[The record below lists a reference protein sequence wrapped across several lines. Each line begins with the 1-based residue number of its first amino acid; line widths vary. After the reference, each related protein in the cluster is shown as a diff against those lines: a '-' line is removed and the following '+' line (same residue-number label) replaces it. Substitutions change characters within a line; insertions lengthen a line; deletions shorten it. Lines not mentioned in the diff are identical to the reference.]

1 MKSGI
6 FKVLFS
12 NQLTTVLLLL
22 FAIAMAYGTFLEN
35 DFGTQAVQT
44 MIYKAW
50 WFEVIMFLLV
60 LNFMGNI
67 FRYKLLRKEKF
78 PIFLFHVAF
87 IVTLIGAFVT
97 RYYGFEGLMSI
108 REGQAASEIVSQ
120 ERYLQVEVTKG
131 DYKETYE
138 QQLNLSFFSQPDF
151 DLSFGQNGEV
161 TVEAAAFVPQAE
173 QKVIESKTGGAV
185 LTVVTAGTTGR
196 ENLYLQSG
204 GSILVNNYPVT
215 FNNPVPGAVNIYE
228 VDGEL
233 KIQSP
238 VELSFMIMA
247 TQSGGRLPADTL
259 QDLKLRALYQGEGVA
274 FVVPEIFEHSAVV
287 YRQSEDQQKAKTL
300 DDLLFVKLSDGEIQ
314 HEVLLPAFDG
324 NYSDKQH
331 VQLGAYHVDI
341 TYGPKPIQLPFEIA
355 LNDFELIRYPGSVS
369 PSSYSSR
376 VTVIDGEEQFP
387 YHIYMN
393 NVLDY
398 RGYRFFQA
406 SYDTD
411 ELGTVLSVN
420 SDWWGT
426 NITYLGYTLLGIGMF
441 LTLFWKNS
449 RFQTI
454 NKKLSALNA
463 KKVASTVVLVLGLW
477 SGVSAQETGQQDQ
490 QAFLNNIKSSY
501 IPADKANE
509 FGELLVQDLDG
520 RIKPVNTL
528 SSEFLRKV
536 HGRSSFALTPDMK
549 LNSDQQFLMM
559 QINPMVW
566 QAVPIIKIDP
576 KKGAAILET
585 IGKEET
591 KYLAFT
597 DLLDQRGNYLLL
609 DLVEE
614 ANRKKPA
621 ERSNLDK
628 ELIHVDERFNVF
640 FQGLTGYYLKLF
652 PLEGDPENTWFHDKY
667 EGEAFKGEDSV
678 FVKRIM
684 PMYYQSVLKAS
695 RDKDWTQADETL
707 SYIRTFQNVKGA
719 AVIPSSNIQRA
730 ELLYNKLRLFN
741 HLFSFFWLTG
751 IALLAVAIFSVFYP
765 NNLLVDKSKIGLT
778 AVVFVGFLA
787 LTFNLILRWYAAQYP
802 PWSNGYEMIILVSWA
817 LMLFGFSFY
826 RKSDFV
832 VPLAALF
839 AGTLL
844 FVAFLDWLNPEIT
857 NLVPVLKSYW
867 LKIHV
872 AIIVSSYAPLAL
884 SALLGILTLV
894 FMIVE
899 KKGNERLFNS
909 MKELSYISEMSMTIG
924 LFMLT
929 IGTFLGGVWANE
941 SWGRYWGWD
950 PKETW
955 ALISVIVYATI
966 LHLRLVPKL
975 NDLYVYSLASV
986 VGFFSIIM
994 TSFGVNYYLAGLHSY
1009 AKGDPVPIPQFVY
1022 WIVAGV
1028 VILAIL
1034 SKWNYKK
1041 LHGQKS

>member
-44 MIYKAW
+44 LIYKSW
-50 WFEVIMFLLV
+50 WFELIMFLLV
-60 LNFMGNI
+60 LNFAGNI
-67 FRYKLLRKEKF
+67 FKYKLLRKEKF

-87 IVTLIGAFVT
+87 IVTLMGAFVT
-97 RYYGFEGLMSI
+97 RYFGFEGLMHI
-108 REGQAASEIVSQ
+108 REGAASSEIVSQ
-120 ERYLQVEVTKG
+120 DRYLQIEVSKG
-131 DYKETYE
+131 DYKEALD
-138 QQLNLSFFSQPDF
+138 QKLNLSFFNQPDF
-151 DLSFGQNGEV
+151 DLSLGQKDELSIK
-161 TVEAAAFVPQAE
+161 AAAFVPQAE
-173 QKVIESKTGGAV
+173 QKVVQSENGGTV
-185 LTVVTAGTTGR
+185 LTIVTAGTTGR

-215 FNNPVPGAVNIYE
+215 FNNPVTGAVNIYE
-228 VDGEL
+228 IEGEL

-238 VELSFMIMA
+238 VDLTFMIMA
-247 TQSGGRLPADTL
+247 TQSGGSLKADTL
-259 QDLKLRALYQGEGVA
+259 QDLNLRALYRGEGVA
-274 FVVPEIFEHSAVV
+274 FVVPEVFANSAVV
-287 YRQSEDQQKAKTL
+287 YRQSEDQKNAKQL
-300 DDLLFVKLSDGEIQ
+300 DDLLFVKISDGQ
-314 HEVLLPAFDG
+314 MTHEVLLPAFDG
-324 NYSDKQH
+324 NYSDTQH
-331 VQLGAYHVDI
+331 IQMADYHVDI
-341 TYGPKPIQLPFEIA
+341 SYGPKPIKLPFEIA
-355 LNDFELIRYPGSVS
+355 LKDFELIRYPGSVS

-376 VTVIDGEEQFP
+376 VTVIDGETAFP

-406 SYDTD
+406 SYDND

-426 NITYLGYTLLGIGMF
+426 NITYIGYTLLGIGMF

-449 RFQTI
+449 RFQII
-454 NKKLSALNA
+454 NKKLSDLNVR
-463 KKVASTVVLVLGLW
+463 KVTAFLLLIMGMW
-477 SGVSAQETGQQDQ
+477 SSASAQEKKDVQP
-490 QAFLNNIKSSY
+490 FLESLKSGY
-501 IPADKANE
+501 IPADKAND
-509 FGELLVQDLDG
+509 FGKLLVQDLDG

-559 QINPMVW
+559 QINPLIW

-576 KKGAAILET
+576 KKGGEILKT
-585 IGKEET
+585 IGKDET
-591 KYLAFT
+591 KYLAFS
-597 DLLDQRGNYLLL
+597 DLLDEQGNYLLL

-614 ANRKKPA
+614 ANRKKPS

-628 ELIHVDERFNVF
+628 ELINVDERFNVF

-678 FVKRIM
+678 FVKRIL

-695 RDKDWTQADETL
+695 RDKDWTMADETL
-707 SYIRTFQNVKGA
+707 SYIHTFQNIKGT
-719 AVIPSSNIQRA
+719 AVIPSENIQKA

-741 HLFSFFWLTG
+741 HLFSFFWLVG
-751 IALLAVAIFSVFYP
+751 LVLLVVAIFAVFYP
-765 NNLLVDKSKIGLT
+765 ESVGVKRTNQVFTGLI
-778 AVVFVGFLA
+778 FLGFLA

-817 LMLFGFSFY
+817 LMLFGFGFY
-826 RKSDFV
+826 KKSDFV

-884 SALLGILTLV
+884 SALLGILTLA

-899 KKGNERLFNS
+899 KKGNDRLYNS

-955 ALISVIVYATI
+955 ALISVIVYATV

-975 NDLYVYSLASV
+975 NDLYVYSLSSV
-986 VGFFSIIM
+986 VAFFSIIM

-1022 WIVAGV
+1022 WIVASV
-1028 VILAIL
+1028 VLLALL
-1034 SKWNYKK
+1034 SRWNYQK
-1041 LHGQKS
+1041 LHGKKR